1 MKITIE
7 GCVGVPTVKDKN
19 LSPLLKLKNIT
30 DESK

>member
-19 LSPLLKLKNIT
+19 LSPLLKLKNY
-30 DESK
+30 ENNN